1 MTTASEH
8 ADEREWRAFCDE
20 LSATAKFGMEFG
32 LEAMREALA
41 AEGHP
46 ERATEAVL
54 VAGTNGK
61 GGTAADIA
69 GILRA
74 HGKQVGLYTSPHLV
88 DLRER
93 FRIDG
98 RPVDRDRAL
107 RFGRPILDTYGGT
120 DPTLTYFELTTL
132 MAASL
137 FEEAE
142 VDVAVYEIGLGG
154 RLDAVNAIEPAVS
167 VITCIDRDHTQY
179 LGEDLDDI
187 AREKCGIARPDKP
200 LIVGR
205 QTHPSVLDVFPECA
219 TSANRSVYGRDFD
232 DTGVSAMLGD
242 GAVPWTK
249 RANAAAAREA
259 CRMLLD
265 NAYDDERAARGLRA
279 TRWPG
284 RLDWRT
290 VDASFSGADD
300 DVRALFDVA
309 HNPGAVDVLFD
320 QIDGWPDAF
329 AAVVCGGMADKDL
342 ESMFARLAAGPA
354 VWGATLEGDRAAG
367 PERLRHA
374 IPTDHL
380 VDVTAP
386 ESALSAA
393 ARRAAEEGGDLLVFG
408 STYLV
413 GACFAAM
420 DLDADQLAL
429 FVD

>member
-1 MTTASEH
+1 MTNASEN
-8 ADEREWRAFCDE
+8 ADDDAWRAFCDE
-20 LSATAKFGMEFG
+20 LSATAKFGMDFG

-46 ERATEAVL
+46 ERASAAVL

-74 HGKQVGLYTSPHLV
+74 HGRRVGLYTSPHLV

-107 RFGRPILDTYGGT
+107 RLGRPILDTYGGAE
-120 DPTLTYFELTTL
+120 PTLTYFELTTL
-132 MAASL
+132 MATCL

-154 RLDAVNAIEPAVS
+154 RLDAVNAIDPAVS

-179 LGEDLDDI
+179 LGEDLEDI
-187 AREKCGIARPDKP
+187 AREKCGIARPDTP

-219 TSANRSVYGRDFD
+219 PEAELSIYGRDFD
-232 DTGVSAMLGD
+232 DTDIPSML
-242 GAVPWTK
+242 AEPTAPWTK
-249 RANAAAAREA
+249 RANAATARQTVRTLLAA
-259 CRMLLD
+259 D
-265 NAYDDERAARGLRA
+265 YDDQRAARGLRS

-290 VDASFSGADD
+290 VDTSFSGARD
-300 DVRALFDVA
+300 DVRTLFDVA

-320 QIDGWPDAF
+320 QLDEWPDAF

-342 ESMFARLAAGPA
+342 EAMFAHLDAGPP
-354 VWGATLEGDRAAG
+354 VWGATLDADRAAD
-367 PERLRHA
+367 PERLRRA
-374 IPTDHL
+374 IPTDRL
-380 VDVTAP
+380 VDVTDA
-386 ESALSAA
+386 ESALTAA

-420 DLDADQLAL
+420 DLDADQLTL
-429 FVD
+429 FLD